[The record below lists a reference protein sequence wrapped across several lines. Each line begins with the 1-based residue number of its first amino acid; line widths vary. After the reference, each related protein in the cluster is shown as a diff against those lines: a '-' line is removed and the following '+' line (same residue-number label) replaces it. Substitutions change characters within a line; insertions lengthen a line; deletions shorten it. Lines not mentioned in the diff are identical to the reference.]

1 MIMNVRLENE
11 VSKPD
16 TRFSNRLQ
24 SRRDVMTRFAHLLS
38 LAFSMLTIVPVVAAD
53 KFECPSPFKP
63 NTPAGLEQI
72 KGRHPNANVMVNINQ
87 LSDTIA
93 TLRREG
99 MSRRL
104 IVDHLIGAYCPMVV
118 QEASLTDAEKTA
130 RVARFSG
137 QVTRLV
143 YSLESGLDVIINVP
157 LTPDIVDAVN
167 EIAKKQGLSGP
178 AWIAMTIDDA
188 LQQQSFARRQ

>member
-1 MIMNVRLENE
+1 
-11 VSKPD
+11 
-16 TRFSNRLQ
+16 
-24 SRRDVMTRFAHLLS
+24 MTHIALLLS
-38 LAFSMLTIVPVVAAD
+38 LAFSMLTIVPAVAAD

-63 NTPAGLEQI
+63 NTPARLEQV
-72 KGRHPNANVMVNINQ
+72 KGLLPNASVMANVNH
-87 LSDTIA
+87 LSDAIA
-93 TLRREG
+93 NLRREG
-99 MSRRL
+99 MSKRL

-118 QEASLTDAEKTA
+118 QEASLTDAEKAA

-167 EIAKKQGLSGP
+167 DIAKKQGLSGP

-188 LQQQSFARRQ
+188 LQQQSLARRQ

>member
-1 MIMNVRLENE
+1 
-11 VSKPD
+11 
-16 TRFSNRLQ
+16 
-24 SRRDVMTRFAHLLS
+24 MTRFAHLLS
-38 LAFSMLTIVPVVAAD
+38 LAFSMLTIVPAVGAD

-63 NTPAGLEQI
+63 NTAAKLEQI
-72 KGRHPNANVMVNINQ
+72 KGLLPNANVMLNINQ

-99 MSRRL
+99 MSKRL
-104 IVDHLIGAYCPMVV
+104 IVDHLIGAYCPMVA
-118 QEASLTDAEKTA
+118 QDASLTEAQKA
-130 RVARFSG
+130 PLVRRFSG

-143 YSLESGLDVIINVP
+143 YSLESGLDIIINVP

-167 EIAKKQGLSGP
+167 DTAKKQGLSGP

-188 LQQQSFARRQ
+188 LQQQSAARRQ

>member
-1 MIMNVRLENE
+1 
-11 VSKPD
+11 
-16 TRFSNRLQ
+16 
-24 SRRDVMTRFAHLLS
+24 MTRVALLLS
-38 LAFSMLTIVPVVAAD
+38 LASFMLTIVPAVGAD

-63 NTPAGLEQI
+63 NTPARLEQI
-72 KGRHPNANVMVNINQ
+72 NGQLPNANAMSNINQ

-93 TLRREG
+93 TLRRDG
-99 MSRRL
+99 MSKRL

-118 QEASLTDAEKTA
+118 RESSLTEAEKAT

-167 EIAKKQGLSGP
+167 GIAKKQGLSGP

-188 LQQQSFARRQ
+188 LQQQSLARRQ

>member
-1 MIMNVRLENE
+1 
-11 VSKPD
+11 
-16 TRFSNRLQ
+16 
-24 SRRDVMTRFAHLLS
+24 MTRFALLLGFTFS
-38 LAFSMLTIVPVVAAD
+38 VLAIAPAVAAD

-63 NTPAGLEQI
+63 NTPAKLEQI
-72 KGRHPNANVMVNINQ
+72 KGLLPGADAMSDINQ
-87 LSDTIA
+87 LSVAIA
-93 TLRREG
+93 TLRRDG
-99 MSRRL
+99 MSKRL

-118 QEASLTDAEKTA
+118 REASLTEAEKAA

-167 EIAKKQGLSGP
+167 GIAKKQGLSGP

-188 LQQQSFARRQ
+188 LRQQSAARRQ

>member
-1 MIMNVRLENE
+1 
-11 VSKPD
+11 
-16 TRFSNRLQ
+16 
-24 SRRDVMTRFAHLLS
+24 MTRFALL
-38 LAFSMLTIVPVVAAD
+38 LGFAFSVLTIAPAVAAD

-63 NTPAGLEQI
+63 NTPAKLEQI
-72 KGRHPNANVMVNINQ
+72 KGLLSGANAMSDLNQ
-87 LSDTIA
+87 LSATIA

-99 MSRRL
+99 MSKRL
-104 IVDHLIGAYCPMVV
+104 IIDHLIGAYCPTVAR
-118 QEASLTDAEKTA
+118 EASLTVAEKAA

-143 YSLESGLDVIINVP
+143 YSLESGLDIIINVP

-167 EIAKKQGLSGP
+167 TIAKKQGLSGP

-188 LQQQSFARRQ
+188 LEQQGAAPAAVEINGK

>member
-1 MIMNVRLENE
+1 
-11 VSKPD
+11 
-16 TRFSNRLQ
+16 
-24 SRRDVMTRFAHLLS
+24 MTRFAHLLS
-38 LAFSMLTIVPVVAAD
+38 LAFSMLMIVPAVGAD

-63 NTPAGLEQI
+63 NTPAKLEQI
-72 KGRHPNANVMVNINQ
+72 KALLPNANVAVNINQ
-87 LSDTIA
+87 LSGTI
-93 TLRREG
+93 TSLRREG
-99 MSRRL
+99 MSKRL

-118 QEASLTDAEKTA
+118 QEASLTDAEKAA

-137 QVTRLV
+137 QVTKLV

-167 EIAKKQGLSGP
+167 GIAKKQGLSGP

-188 LQQQSFARRQ
+188 LQQQSLARRQ

>member
-16 TRFSNRLQ
+16 TRFSNRHQ

>member
-1 MIMNVRLENE
+1 MA
-11 VSKPD
+11 
-16 TRFSNRLQ
+16 
-24 SRRDVMTRFAHLLS
+24 RFAHLLS
-38 LAFSMLTIVPVVAAD
+38 LAFSMRMIVPAVGAD

-63 NTPAGLEQI
+63 NTPAKLEQI
-72 KGRHPNANVMVNINQ
+72 KSRLPNANVMVNINQ

-93 TLRREG
+93 ALRREG
-99 MSRRL
+99 MSKRL

-118 QEASLTDAEKTA
+118 QEASLTDIEKAA

-167 EIAKKQGLSGP
+167 DIAKKQGLSGP

-188 LQQQSFARRQ
+188 LQQQSLARRQ

>member
-16 TRFSNRLQ
+16 TRFSNRHQ

-38 LAFSMLTIVPVVAAD
+38 LAFSMLTVVPAVAAD

-63 NTPAGLEQI
+63 NTPAKLEQV
-72 KGRHPNANVMVNINQ
+72 KGLLPNANVMANINQ

-93 TLRREG
+93 TLRRDG
-99 MSRRL
+99 MSKRL

-118 QEASLTDAEKTA
+118 QEAALTDAEKAA

-167 EIAKKQGLSGP
+167 GIAKKQGLSGP

-188 LQQQSFARRQ
+188 LQQQSIARRQ